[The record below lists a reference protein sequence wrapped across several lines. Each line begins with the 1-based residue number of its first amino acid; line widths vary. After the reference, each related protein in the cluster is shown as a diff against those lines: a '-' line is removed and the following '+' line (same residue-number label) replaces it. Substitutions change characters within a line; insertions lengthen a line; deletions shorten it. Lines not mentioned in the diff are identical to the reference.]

1 MVAFVSWRSPIMK
14 KIWIVTVFEP
24 KNNSTGQAVFS
35 SELEALKYKKQI
47 MTNSTI
53 QAFIREKYLI

>member
-1 MVAFVSWRSPIMK
+1 MK

-47 MTNSTI
+47 MTNATI